1 MAESAPAHPRSPLDG
16 VVRWVLRVEDAEP
29 AALLSMRGSLLL
41 SAVRCLV
48 TYVALPVVIPL
59 VGWLAGVATSLT
71 LTLSVAAVALAVNNL
86 RRVWAADWA
95 GRWGY
100 LVFSLLVLGVL
111 VALMVADVR
120 ALTH

>member
-1 MAESAPAHPRSPLDG
+1 MAESAPASARSPLDG

-48 TYVALPVVIPL
+48 TYVAIPLVVPL
-59 VGWLAGVATSLT
+59 VGWLAGVATPLSLA
-71 LTLSVAAVALAVNNL
+71 LSVAAVVLAINNL
-86 RRVWAADWA
+86 RRVWIVDWA

-111 VALMVADVR
+111 AVLVVSDIR
-120 ALTH
+120 ALTG

>member
-1 MAESAPAHPRSPLDG
+1 MAESAPAATRSPLDG

-48 TYVALPVVIPL
+48 TYVAIPVVVPL
-59 VGWLAGVATSLT
+59 VGWLAGVATPLSLA
-71 LTLSVAAVALAVNNL
+71 LSVAAVVLAINNL
-86 RRVWAADWA
+86 RRVWIVDWA

-100 LVFSLLVLGVL
+100 LVFSLLVLGALAGLL
-111 VALMVADVR
+111 VSDIR
-120 ALTH
+120 ALTG

>member
-1 MAESAPAHPRSPLDG
+1 MAESAPAATRSPLDG

-48 TYVALPVVIPL
+48 TYVAIPVVVPL
-59 VGWLAGVATSLT
+59 VGWLAGVATPLSLA
-71 LTLSVAAVALAVNNL
+71 LSVAAVVLAINNL
-86 RRVWAADWA
+86 RRVWIVDWA

-120 ALTH
+120 GLTH